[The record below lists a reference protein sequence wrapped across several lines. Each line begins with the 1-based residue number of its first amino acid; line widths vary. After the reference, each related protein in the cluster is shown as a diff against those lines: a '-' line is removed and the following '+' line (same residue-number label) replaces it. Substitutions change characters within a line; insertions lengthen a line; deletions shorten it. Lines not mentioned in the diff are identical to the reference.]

1 MIKRLI
7 LPEIQKNF
15 DATGELRDYFFPP
28 KGEQPKIMHP
38 YRISSYGLGLY
49 HEGSVALTA
58 DLKAY
63 EIGPR
68 SLLILPPNVIR
79 EWTFRDTASPVN
91 STLFFLKDFILKELS
106 NTDLFDDLGFLKS
119 KKVETF
125 RLNENEY
132 ERLTQ
137 AFGDVLMTSEKASP
151 HRARLISLK
160 LASLLYQIDEM
171 CQNREPVDDAAISRP
186 QVLVN
191 QFIDLVNQHFIAER
205 NVSFYANQL
214 FISPKYL
221 SQIVAEKTGQKALA
235 FIRDR
240 IILEAKV
247 LLQNKEKSISEVS
260 YVLRFSSPTQFGKYF
275 KKYSGMSPGT
285 FRKQA
290 VG

>member
-1 MIKRLI
+1 
-7 LPEIQKNF
+7 
-15 DATGELRDYFFPP
+15 
-28 KGEQPKIMHP
+28 
-38 YRISSYGLGLY
+38 
-49 HEGSVALTA
+49 
-58 DLKAY
+58 
-63 EIGPR
+63 
-68 SLLILPPNVIR
+68 
-79 EWTFRDTASPVN
+79 
-91 STLFFLKDFILKELS
+91 
-106 NTDLFDDLGFLKS
+106 
-119 KKVETF
+119 
-125 RLNENEY
+125 
-132 ERLTQ
+132 
-137 AFGDVLMTSEKASP
+137 
-151 HRARLISLK
+151 
-160 LASLLYQIDEM
+160 M